1 MLPEVETLL
10 VVQDRDQKIAALK
23 KDIVNIP
30 KLVEHAKTR
39 LKGDLE
45 ATAKVKEEIR
55 ANDMAMKTLELDIQT
70 RQNTIARLKNQ
81 QFETR
86 KNEEFR
92 ALGAEVERYQREVS
106 TLEDKQL
113 GFMEIGEN
121 QRKRLKELE
130 AALAKT
136 QEVVDKELAL
146 LEERKKVEE
155 RQISELEA
163 EKATFVHRVPEDI
176 LSVYT
181 RLLKN
186 KGDAALAALENGQC
200 KGCHMKVTSAT
211 ILKVKAEQEITHCI
225 NCGRILYLND

>member
-1 MLPEVETLL
+1 MLPDVETLL
-10 VVQDRDQKIAALK
+10 VVQDRDQKIAALR
-23 KDIVNIP
+23 KDIANIP

-45 ATAKVKEEIR
+45 AAAKLKEEIR
-55 ANDMAMKTLELDIQT
+55 ANEIVMKGLDLDIQT
-70 RQNTIARLKNQ
+70 RQNTIDRLKTQ

-92 ALGAEVERYQREVS
+92 ALGAEVERYQREVN

-136 QEVVDKELAL
+136 QEVVDKELGL

-155 RQISELEA
+155 RQIAELEK
-163 EKATFVHRVPEDI
+163 EKATFVQRVPEDV
-176 LSVYT
+176 LSIYT

-200 KGCHMKVTSAT
+200 KGCHMKVTSAN
-211 ILKVKAEQEITHCI
+211 ILKVKAEQEITHCT